1 MNFSPPTYIS
11 IWLKRNFLSLI
22 SLTFCRIL
30 FIIYL
35 FPYMNGAPLF
45 ELPMV
50 LLVGVLFDV
59 QALAYF
65 HLPFH
70 LLSLIPNR
78 KYFVKKENLQR
89 FFYLIGIASVI
100 LLNFIDLEFY
110 KIKTRRSGVE
120 LFALISDQ
128 SNPIFSY
135 LFNYWYLLLL
145 YIGLVF
151 SVYKFYPRFKNN
163 YPSQSKKSI
172 ATYFILF
179 SFVVFISARGGWA
192 VKPLRS
198 FDAARF
204 VNPQWVSAT
213 INSPTQLITSYSS
226 SVPPKMSYM
235 SDDEAEA
242 IAKTTQTAVPYFK
255 NNFKPNI
262 VLIILESIGRDYCG
276 FLNKENRFTPFLDSL
291 SKQAL
296 VFPNAYSSGTT
307 SMESI
312 PAIFASIPS
321 LLEVP
326 YINSTFQNNSIYGF
340 HHFLS
345 QNKYNCSFYYGAKN
359 GSMGFDNFL
368 RISGEIDYFGID
380 EYPNSKSDFDGNWG
394 IWDQA
399 YLQYYNYELNKK
411 QEPFFSSVFT
421 LTSHDP
427 YQIPNTYKGVF
438 KGGQLPIYKAVQYT
452 DHSLKLFFEKASKQK
467 WFDNTVFIITA
478 DHPSHSVNE
487 YYYTPTGKYEIPLL
501 VYAPKLITPGIN
513 NKIAASHTDIMP
525 SILSLAG
532 IKDPFF
538 AFGTSLFDSTQR
550 YPINKDYGI
559 AQLIDYPYCLRYYPD
574 GKFKMH
580 VQPKYVPN
588 KLIRYQLSPEE
599 MQKQKSLELLLQA
612 KLQVYYNGLLNNKF
626 KK

>member
-1 MNFSPPTYIS
+1 
-11 IWLKRNFLSLI
+11 
-22 SLTFCRIL
+22 
-30 FIIYL
+30 
-35 FPYMNGAPLF
+35 MNGAPMS

-65 HLPFH
+65 QLPFH
-70 LLSLIPNR
+70 LLSLLPSQ
-78 KYFVKKENLQR
+78 KYFKKKENIQV
-89 FFYLIGIASVI
+89 FFFLLGLASII

-110 KIKTRRSGVE
+110 KIKTRRSGIE
-120 LFALISDQ
+120 LFALVSDQ
-128 SNPIFSY
+128 SNPVFSY
-135 LFNYWYLLLL
+135 LLNYWYLLLL
-145 YIGLVF
+145 YLAFIFTL
-151 SVYKFYPRFKNN
+151 YKLYPKHN
-163 YPSQSKKSI
+163 PSNVSYSKKLVG
-172 ATYFILF
+172 AYFITFSILLF
-179 SFVVFISARGGWA
+179 LSARGGWA
-192 VKPLRS
+192 IKPLRS

-204 VNPQWVSAT
+204 VSPQWVSAT

-226 SVPPKMSYM
+226 SVPPKLNYM
-235 SDDEAEA
+235 SDAKAEA
-242 IAKTTQTAVPYFK
+242 LANTTQSVNPYFK

-291 SKQAL
+291 SKHSL
-296 VFPNAYSSGTT
+296 IFPNAYSSGTT

-326 YINSTFQNNSIYGF
+326 YINSTFQNNTIYGL
-340 HHFLS
+340 HHYLG
-345 QNKYNCSFYYGAKN
+345 QNKYNCSFYYGAQN

-368 RISGEIDYFGID
+368 RISGGIDYFGID
-380 EYPNSKSDFDGNWG
+380 EYPSPKSDFDGSWG

-399 YLQYYNYELNKK
+399 YLQYFNSELSKK

-427 YQIPNTYKGVF
+427 YHIPDNYKNTF
-438 KGGQLPIYKAVQYT
+438 KGGELPIYKAVQYT
-452 DHSLKLFFEKASKQK
+452 DHSLKLFFEQASKQK
-467 WFDNTVFIITA
+467 WFNNTVFIITA

-501 VYAPKLITPGIN
+501 IYAPKLIAPGSN
-513 NKIAASHTDIMP
+513 DKITASHTDIMP
-525 SILSLAG
+525 SIMSLAG
-532 IKDPFF
+532 IKEPFF

-588 KLIRYQLSPEE
+588 KRIRYQLSAEE

>member
-1 MNFSPPTYIS
+1 
-11 IWLKRNFLSLI
+11 
-22 SLTFCRIL
+22 
-30 FIIYL
+30 
-35 FPYMNGAPLF
+35 MNGAPMS

-65 HLPFH
+65 QLPFH
-70 LLSLIPNR
+70 LLSLFPST
-78 KYFVKKENLQR
+78 KYFNKKEKILS
-89 FFYLIGIASVI
+89 FFYILGLGSII

-110 KIKTRRSGVE
+110 KIKTRRSGIE
-120 LFALISDQ
+120 LFSLISDQ
-128 SNPIFSY
+128 SNPVISY
-135 LFNYWYLLLL
+135 LINYWYLLLAYL
-145 YIGLVF
+145 ALVF
-151 SVYKFYPRFKNN
+151 AIHKLYPKFNPNSTSY
-163 YPSQSKKSI
+163 SKKRIS
-172 ATYFILF
+172 AYFIFFTLVIF
-179 SFVVFISARGGWA
+179 LSARGGWA
-192 VKPLRS
+192 IKPLRS

-204 VNPQWVSAT
+204 VSPEWVSAA

-226 SVPPKMSYM
+226 SVPPKLNYM
-235 SDDEAEA
+235 SNAQAEELA
-242 IAKTTQTAVPYFK
+242 NTTQTIRPYFK

-291 SKQAL
+291 SKHSL
-296 VFPNAYSSGTT
+296 VFHNAYSSGTT

-326 YINSTFQNNSIYGF
+326 YINSNFQNNTIHGI

-345 QNKYNCSFYYGAKN
+345 KNKYNCSFYYGAQN

-368 RISGEIDYFGID
+368 RISGDIDYYGID
-380 EYPNSKSDFDGNWG
+380 EYPSPKSDFDGSWG

-399 YLQYYNYELNKK
+399 YLQYFNSELNKK

-427 YQIPNTYKGVF
+427 YHIPDNYKNKF
-438 KGGQLPIYKAVQYT
+438 KGGELPIYKAVQYT
-452 DHSLKLFFEKASKQK
+452 DHSLRLFFEQASKQK

-487 YYYTPTGKYEIPLL
+487 YYYTPTGKYEIPL
-501 VYAPKLITPGIN
+501 VIYSPKLIAPGSN
-513 NKIAASHTDIMP
+513 ENTTASHTDIMP

-532 IKDPFF
+532 VKDSFF
-538 AFGTSLFDSTQR
+538 AFGKSLFDSTKR

-559 AQLIDYPYCLRYYPD
+559 AQIIDYPYCLRLYPD

-588 KLIRYQLSPEE
+588 KLIRYQLSTEE
-599 MQKQKSLELLLQA
+599 IQKQKSLELLLKA
-612 KLQVYYNGLLNNKF
+612 KLQLYYNGLLNNKF
-626 KK
+626 NK

>member
-399 YLQYYNYELNKK
+399 YLQYYNSELNKK

-559 AQLIDYPYCLRYYPD
+559 AQLIDYP
-574 GKFKMH
+574 
-580 VQPKYVPN
+580 
-588 KLIRYQLSPEE
+588 
-599 MQKQKSLELLLQA
+599 
-612 KLQVYYNGLLNNKF
+612 
-626 KK
+626 

>member
-1 MNFSPPTYIS
+1 MNS
-11 IWLKRNFLSLI
+11 
-22 SLTFCRIL
+22 
-30 FIIYL
+30 
-35 FPYMNGAPLF
+35 APLS

-65 HLPFH
+65 QLPFH
-70 LLSLIPNR
+70 LISLLPFQ
-78 KYFVKKENLQR
+78 KYFSKKENLLR
-89 FFYLIGIASVI
+89 FFYLIGIASII

-110 KIKTRRSGVE
+110 KIKTRRSGIE

-135 LFNYWYLLLL
+135 LINYWHLLLL

-151 SVYKFYPRFKNN
+151 TLFKLYPKAKNN
-163 YPSQSKKSI
+163 LPVQSNKSI
-172 ATYFILF
+172 TAYFILF
-179 SFVVFISARGGWA
+179 ASIIFISARGGWA
-192 VKPLRS
+192 IKPLRS

-226 SVPPKMSYM
+226 SVPPKLNYFSDSY
-235 SDDEAEA
+235 AEG
-242 IAKTTQTAVPYFK
+242 IAQTKQTIEPYFK

-291 SKQAL
+291 SKLSL

-326 YINSTFQNNSIYGF
+326 YINSTFQNNSIYGI
-340 HHFLS
+340 HHYLS
-345 QNKYNCSFYYGAKN
+345 KSKYNCSFYYGAKN

-368 RISGEIDYFGID
+368 RISGQIDYFGLD
-380 EYPNSKSDFDGNWG
+380 EYPNTKTDFDGNWG

-399 YLQYYNYELNKK
+399 YLQYFNSELSKK
-411 QEPFFSSVFT
+411 AEPFFSSVFT

-427 YQIPNTYKGVF
+427 YQIPNKYKGVF

-452 DHSLKLFFEKASKQK
+452 DHSLRLFFEQAAKQK
-467 WFDNTVFIITA
+467 WFKNTVFIITA

-501 VYAPKLITPGIN
+501 VYAPKLVSPGVNGKIT
-513 NKIAASHTDIMP
+513 ASHTDIMP

-538 AFGTSLFDSTQR
+538 SFGYSLFDSIQR

-559 AQLIDYPYCLRYYPD
+559 AQLIDYPYCLRLYPD

-580 VQPKYVPN
+580 VQAKYVPN
-588 KLIRYQLSPEE
+588 KLIRYQLSPAEV
-599 MQKQKSLELLLQA
+599 QKQKKMEVILKA

-626 KK
+626 NK

>member
-1 MNFSPPTYIS
+1 
-11 IWLKRNFLSLI
+11 
-22 SLTFCRIL
+22 
-30 FIIYL
+30 
-35 FPYMNGAPLF
+35 MNGAPMS

-65 HLPFH
+65 QLPFH
-70 LLSLIPNR
+70 LLSLFPSQ
-78 KYFVKKENLQR
+78 KYFKKKENIQA
-89 FFYLIGIASVI
+89 FFFLLGLASII

-110 KIKTRRSGVE
+110 KIKTRRSGIE
-120 LFALISDQ
+120 LFALVSDS
-128 SNPIFSY
+128 SNPVLSY
-135 LFNYWYLLLL
+135 LINYWYLLLL
-145 YIGLVF
+145 YLALVF
-151 SVYKFYPRFKNN
+151 AIYKLYPKQNSITVA
-163 YPSQSKKSI
+163 YSKKLIS
-172 ATYFILF
+172 TYFIV
-179 SFVVFISARGGWA
+179 FVLVIFLSARGGWA
-192 VKPLRS
+192 IKPLRS

-226 SVPPKMSYM
+226 SVPPKLNYM
-235 SDDEAEA
+235 PDAEAEA
-242 IAKTTQTAVPYFK
+242 LAKTTQSVNSYFK

-291 SKQAL
+291 SKHAL

-326 YINSTFQNNSIYGF
+326 YINSNFQNNSIYGI
-340 HHFLS
+340 HHYLS
-345 QNKYNCSFYYGAKN
+345 QNKYNCSFYYGAQN

-368 RISGEIDYFGID
+368 RISGQIDYFGID
-380 EYPNSKSDFDGNWG
+380 EYPSPKSDFDGSWG

-399 YLQYYNYELNKK
+399 YLQYFNSELNKK

-427 YQIPNTYKGVF
+427 YHIPDNYKNTF

-452 DHSLKLFFEKASKQK
+452 DHSLKLFFEQASKQK
-467 WFDNTVFIITA
+467 WFNNTIFIITA

-501 VYAPKLITPGIN
+501 VYAPKLIAPGTN
-513 NKIAASHTDIMP
+513 DKITASHTDIMP
-525 SILSLAG
+525 SIMSLAG
-532 IKDPFF
+532 IKEPFF